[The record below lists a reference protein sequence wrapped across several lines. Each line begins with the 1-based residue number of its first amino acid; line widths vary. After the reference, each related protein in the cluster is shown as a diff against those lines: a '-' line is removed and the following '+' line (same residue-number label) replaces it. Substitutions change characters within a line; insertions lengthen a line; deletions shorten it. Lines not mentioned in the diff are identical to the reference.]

1 MAKCLCV
8 LVRLCRRSMHMKPM
22 ALPCPPSRSLDV
34 TPSRSG
40 MQLRSKLG
48 GKQSDGSDTS
58 KWDDSSF
65 EASVFFVLFPFL
77 VIGACS
83 LRMLVSGIA
92 LEWDCFWS
100 EQIQSG
106 GFWYSPRMTP
116 FKLVFLTE
124 CCLVWGT
131 KATTPRSVTPC
142 VATR

>member
-1 MAKCLCV
+1 M
-8 LVRLCRRSMHMKPM
+8 
-22 ALPCPPSRSLDV
+22 

-83 LRMLVSGIA
+83 LRMLSQGLLSNGIA
-92 LEWDCFWS
+92 FDPNRS
-100 EQIQSG
+100 SQV
-106 GFWYSPRMTP
+106 GFDTLP
-116 FKLVFLTE
+116 E
-124 CCLVWGT
+124 
-131 KATTPRSVTPC
+131 
-142 VATR
+142 